1 MAIKS
6 RVVLPYLVPQLTAPP
21 PNTKALSILASVA
34 GEALN
39 KYLPRILPALQT
51 ALSASRG
58 TPEETQQLEYCQ
70 AVILSVTD
78 EVGMRT
84 VIDTLLESSRNE
96 NADQRRAAATLLCA
110 FCANSKAQYTNHVP
124 QLFRG
129 LIHLCTDSDKDI
141 LHMAWEALNAVTK
154 VSKIYKQSVASIVI
168 ILLKLKL

>member
-21 PNTKALSILASVA
+21 ANTKALSILASVA

-39 KYLPRILPALQT
+39 KYLPRILPALLT
-51 ALSASRG
+51 ALATSRG
-58 TPEETQQLEYCQ
+58 TSEESQQLEYCQ
-70 AVILSVTD
+70 AVVLSVTD

-84 VIDTLLESSRNE
+84 VVDTLLESTRNE

-124 QLFRG
+124 QLLRG
-129 LIHLCTDSDKDI
+129 LIHLCTDSDKDV
-141 LHMAWEALNAVTK
+141 LHMSWEALNATTK
-154 VSKIYKQSVASIVI
+154 VRIITHCSKKICD
-168 ILLKLKL
+168 L